1 MVIILP
7 IGAVFLKVGTVF
19 TARKEETCSPLLH
32 RLGEMASKYVPD
44 QLLPRSIVK
53 LIYFLVTAPGMRR
66 HKMEKVFFEVSEG
79 NSERKQQEDQWA

>member
-1 MVIILP
+1 
-7 IGAVFLKVGTVF
+7 
-19 TARKEETCSPLLH
+19 
-32 RLGEMASKYVPD
+32 MASKYVPD
-44 QLLPRSIVK
+44 HLLPRSIVK